1 MSAMEVTNELREGL
15 VPGRRL
21 SLYRPDE
28 WPEVLT
34 TGQVAQLLGLA
45 NSSVRGM
52 IERGQL
58 DAVLVG
64 SHYRVAAESV
74 WGMVPPVIRA
84 SWPEGRWK
92 RTVDDGNECPD
103 A

>member
-1 MSAMEVTNELREGL
+1 MEVTNELREGL
-15 VPGRRL
+15 VPGRGL
-21 SLYRPDE
+21 SLYRPEE
-28 WPEVLT
+28 WPEVLA

-74 WGMVPPVIRA
+74 WPMVPPVIRA

-92 RTVDDGNECPD
+92 RAVDDGDDCQS